1 MRRLALAVFFLI
13 ATVVVTYPLPLRL
26 ADHVPENPGD
36 TLLVAWILAWDVH
49 ALGSAPLRLFDAN
62 ILYPIEKTLAL
73 SEHLLGVVPLFVI
86 PHVLTGNSIIGL
98 NIVILLSFVLSGMS
112 VYALVRRLGGG
123 VGAAL
128 VAGTVFAFA
137 PVRTSQ
143 TGHPQLL
150 QFYWTPFAL
159 LALERYFESRRRR
172 DLAVFAG
179 LWVVQCL
186 SSVYL
191 AFISSVAIAVYAAIR
206 VLVERRLHDVGLLAR
221 GAVAMLGAAV
231 VVGLVHLPYVAVERA
246 WGRPWTP
253 DVLVSFSASP
263 ADYVAGGFVAAGVGN
278 LGSRINS
285 WEKTVGLGVVAW
297 LLVALGAV
305 LRVGA
310 ARRVRFGSEV
320 AWWALLLVGFVLSLG
335 PSLVLNDRATAVALP
350 YAWLQHAPGFAAM
363 RVPARF
369 GILVSL
375 AAAVL
380 AGLGWQR
387 LGALLASRSKLTVP
401 AVGAAVLVCV
411 LFLGETWRGPLP
423 TAAVPT
429 GARVPEVYRWLA
441 TRPGGGP
448 IAELP
453 RGLWEDYRYAYLST
467 VHWKRLV
474 NGSSGFIPP
483 AHAEVVSYLDR
494 LPDRHAADVLSRIGV
509 REVVVHH
516 AALTARAA
524 ARWTAEA
531 AAAAGL
537 REVARFGADRVYGLP
552 PPEEPGPG
560 ALDASVALES
570 ARGHWLPLALS
581 IRGRGPGPW
590 IHPRPLGRTPVMGHW
605 TCSGDDGREVVLGY
619 VLVPLV
625 IDEGRTETYS
635 SRVRRPERP
644 GPCML
649 RTTLPRLGV
658 ATPPVAFAAAPRR

>member
-1 MRRLALAVFFLI
+1 MFFVL

-86 PHVLTGNSIIGL
+86 PHVLTANPVVGL
-98 NIVILLSFVLSGMS
+98 NIVILLSFVLSGVS

-123 VGAAL
+123 GGAAL

-143 TGHPQLL
+143 IGHPQLL

-159 LALERYFESRRRR
+159 LVLEQYFESRRRR
-172 DLAVFAG
+172 DLLVFAA
-179 LWVVQCL
+179 LWTVQCL

-191 AFISSVAIAVYAAIR
+191 AFISSIVIVVYAAVR
-206 VLVERRLHDVGLLAR
+206 VLTERRLHDVGLLAR
-221 GAVAMLGAAV
+221 GAGAMLGAAA
-231 VVGLVHLPYVAVERA
+231 VVGLVHLPYFAVQRA
-246 WGRPWTP
+246 WGQPWTP

-263 ADYVAGGFVAAGVGN
+263 ADYVGGGFVAAVFGD
-278 LGSRINS
+278 LGSRVNS
-285 WEKTVGLGVVAW
+285 WEKMVGLGVVAW
-297 LLVALGAV
+297 LLVTLGAV
-305 LRVGA
+305 LRMRV
-310 ARRVRFGSEV
+310 ARSVRFGSEA

-335 PSLVLNDRATAVALP
+335 PSLVVNDRTTAVALP
-350 YAWLQHAPGFAAM
+350 YGWLQNAPGFAAM

-369 GILVSL
+369 GMLVSL

-380 AGLGWQR
+380 VGLAWQR
-387 LGALLASRSKLTVP
+387 LGTLVASRPRLTVP
-401 AVGAAVLVCV
+401 AMGAAVLVSV
-411 LFLGETWRGPLP
+411 LFLAETWRGPLP

-441 TRPGGGP
+441 TRPGDGP

-453 RGLWEDYRYAYLST
+453 QGLWEDYRYAYLST
-467 VHWKRLV
+467 VHWRRLV

-483 AHAEVVSYLDR
+483 ARAEVVSYLDR
-494 LPDRHAADVLSRIGV
+494 LPDRRTADVLSRIGV

-516 AALTARAA
+516 VALTAGAA

-531 AAAAGL
+531 TAAAGL
-537 REVARFGADRVYGLP
+537 REVARFGEDRVYRLP
-552 PPEEPGPG
+552 SPEERGSG
-560 ALDASVALES
+560 AVDASVTLES
-570 ARGHWLPLALS
+570 ARGHWLPLALT

-590 IHPRPLGRTPVMGHW
+590 IHPRPLGRTPVIGHW
-605 TCSGDDGREVVLGY
+605 TCGGDDGREIVLEH

-625 IDEGRTETYS
+625 FEEGRTETYS
-635 SRVRRPERP
+635 LRVRRPERP

-649 RTTLPRLGV
+649 RTALPRLSV
-658 ATPPVAFAAAPRR
+658 ATPPVAFAAVPRR